1 MRLTIRSYG
10 VYGNPEKIMKSG
22 VTKYVLPIHPQYIPP
37 PIKQAYR
44 PSFLMTTVCLFF
56 IFSPVYQ
63 PIPTVIYTGEKMQE
77 VSKGGCAAFGS
88 GFPIGA
94 SNTLLAHDF
103 PDNSEV
109 FVRKV

>member
-1 MRLTIRSYG
+1 LRKNAY
-10 VYGNPEKIMKSG
+10 
-22 VTKYVLPIHPQYIPP
+22 KYLLDEFIERCCVNVLLHKNHIQQ
-37 PIKQAYR
+37 KQAYR

-63 PIPTVIYTGEKMQE
+63 PVPTVIYTSEKIQE
-77 VSKGGCAAFGS
+77 VSKGGCAALGS

>member
-1 MRLTIRSYG
+1 
-10 VYGNPEKIMKSG
+10 
-22 VTKYVLPIHPQYIPP
+22 
-37 PIKQAYR
+37 
-44 PSFLMTTVCLFF
+44 
-56 IFSPVYQ
+56 
-63 PIPTVIYTGEKMQE
+63 MQE